1 MDAKSV
7 LFRSG
12 FYSLFRRVAP
22 SRQLAILRY
31 HAVCALDAGYADP
44 NICVTPAAFAEHV
57 AYFAS
62 NYSVLPLPDAADAIR
77 RGLSLPRNALAITF
91 DDGYEDNLAAAQVL
105 ARHGLSATFYITA
118 GCLAGGEPFWPS
130 ELRSLLAGIDGPEL
144 AVSAAGIE
152 LRMPVATP
160 AEKRAAVAKLTKTFK
175 AHPVPVREALRERL
189 RELSTNAGAAGPM
202 LNWDQVRQMHAL
214 GMVIGSH
221 TMTHPNLPNAGLE
234 RARAE
239 IVGSKAR
246 LEAEIAAPVTMF
258 SYPNGGAERYMTR
271 EVASLVREAG
281 FAAATTSRNAF
292 AGPSSDLFA
301 LERVQVSQELE
312 RLVFALEVERYAF
325 KPKPRP
331 GELAEA
337 AR

>member
-1 MDAKSV
+1 MDAKSI

-12 FYSLFRRVAP
+12 FYSVFRRVAP
-22 SRQLAILRY
+22 SRQLGILRY
-31 HAVCALDAGYADP
+31 HAVCALNAGYADP
-44 NICVTPAAFAEHV
+44 GICVTPASFAAHV
-57 AYFAS
+57 AYLAS
-62 NYSVLPLPDAADAIR
+62 NYRVLPLPDATDAIR

-91 DDGYEDNLAAAQVL
+91 DDGYEDNLAAAKVL
-105 ARHGLSATFYITA
+105 ASHGVSATFYITA
-118 GCLAGGEPFWPS
+118 GCMAGGEPFWPS
-130 ELRSLLAGIDGPEL
+130 ELRSLMTGIRGSEL
-144 AVSAAGIE
+144 AVSASGVDIR
-152 LRMPVATP
+152 LPVSTT

-175 AHPVPVREALRERL
+175 AHPVPVREALRARL
-189 RELSTNAGAAGPM
+189 RELSSTAGALSPM
-202 LNWDQVRQMHAL
+202 LNWDQVREMHKL
-214 GMVIGSH
+214 GMDIGSH

-234 RARAE
+234 RARTE
-239 IVGSKAR
+239 IVESKAR
-246 LEAEIAAPVTMF
+246 LEAEIGAPVSMF

-271 EVASLVREAG
+271 EVAALVREAG

-292 AGPSSDLFA
+292 AGSSSDLFA
-301 LERVQVSQELE
+301 LERVQVTEELD

>member
-1 MDAKSV
+1 MDAKSA

-12 FYSLFRRVAP
+12 FYSVFRRMAP
-22 SRQLAILRY
+22 SRQLGILRY
-31 HAVCALDAGYADP
+31 HAVCPLDAGYADP
-44 NICVTPAAFAEHV
+44 GICVTPAAFAAHV

-62 NYSVLPLPDAADAIR
+62 HYRVLSLPEATDALR
-77 RGLSLPRNALAITF
+77 RGLSLPSNAIAITF
-91 DDGYEDNLAAAQVL
+91 DDGYEDNLAAAHVL
-105 ARHGLSATFYITA
+105 ARHGLSATFYVTA

-144 AVSAAGIE
+144 AVSAAGVD
-152 LRMPVATP
+152 LRLPVATP
-160 AEKRAAVAKLTKTFK
+160 AEKRAAVGQLTKTFK
-175 AHPVPVREALRERL
+175 GHTVPVREALRERL
-189 RELSTNAGAAGPM
+189 RELSSTAGAASPM
-202 LNWDQVRQMHAL
+202 LSWDQVRQMSAL

-221 TMTHPNLPNAGLE
+221 TMTHPNLPNAGVE
-234 RARAE
+234 RARLE
-239 IVGSKAR
+239 IFESKAR
-246 LEAEIAAPVTMF
+246 LEAELGTPATMF

-271 EVASLVREAG
+271 EVATLVREAG

-292 AGPSSDLFA
+292 AGRSSDLFA
-301 LERVQVSQELE
+301 LERVQVSEELD

-331 GELAEA
+331 GELEA

>member
-1 MDAKSV
+1 MDARSI

-12 FYSLFRRVAP
+12 FYSIFRRVAP
-22 SRQLAILRY
+22 SRQLGILRY
-31 HAVCALDAGYADP
+31 HAVCRLDAGYADP
-44 NICVTPAAFAEHV
+44 GICVTPAAFAAHV
-57 AYFAS
+57 EYLAS
-62 NYSVLPLPDAADAIR
+62 NYRVLSLPDAADALR
-77 RGLSLPRNALAITF
+77 RGRSLPSNALAITF
-91 DDGYEDNLAAAQVL
+91 DDGYADNLGAAQVL

-130 ELRSLLAGIDGPEL
+130 ELRSLMAGIKGPEL
-144 AVSAAGIE
+144 LVSAAGVE
-152 LRMPVATP
+152 LRLPVATP
-160 AEKRAAVAKLTKTFK
+160 AEKQAAVGRLTKAFK
-175 AHPVPVREALRERL
+175 AHTVPVREALRQRL
-189 RELSTNAGAAGPM
+189 RELSSNTGAASPM
-202 LNWDQVRQMHAL
+202 LTWDQVREMHRL

-221 TMTHPNLPNAGLE
+221 TMTHPNLPNAGPE
-234 RARAE
+234 RARVE
-239 IVGSKAR
+239 IVESKAR
-246 LEAEIAAPVTMF
+246 LEAEIGAPVTMF

-271 EVASLVREAG
+271 EVATIVREAG

-301 LERVQVSQELE
+301 LERVQVSEQLE

-331 GELAEA
+331 GELD

>member
-22 SRQLAILRY
+22 SRQLGILRY

-44 NICVTPAAFAEHV
+44 GICVTPTAFAEHV

-62 NYSVLPLPDAADAIR
+62 NYRVLPLPEAADAIH

-91 DDGYEDNLAAAQVL
+91 DDGYEDNLAAAQML

-118 GCLAGGEPFWPS
+118 GCMAGGEPFWPS
-130 ELRSLLAGIDGPEL
+130 ELRSLLAGIAGPEL
-144 AVSAAGIE
+144 TVSAAGVD
-152 LRMPVATP
+152 LRMPVATA
-160 AEKRAAVAKLTKTFK
+160 AEKRAAVGRLTKTFK
-175 AHPVPVREALRERL
+175 AHPVPVREALRARL
-189 RELSTNAGAAGPM
+189 RELSSNAGAASPM
-202 LNWDQVRQMHAL
+202 LSWEQVRQMHAL

-234 RARAE
+234 RARME
-239 IVGSKAR
+239 IVESKAR
-246 LEAEIAAPVTMF
+246 LEAEVGAPVTMF
-258 SYPNGGAERYMTR
+258 SYPNGGADRYMTR
-271 EVASLVREAG
+271 EVAALVREAG

-292 AGPSSDLFA
+292 AGPSSDVFA

-312 RLVFALEVERYAF
+312 RVVFALEVERYAF

-331 GELAEA
+331 GELADA

>member
-1 MDAKSV
+1 MDVKSV

-22 SRQLAILRY
+22 SHQLGILRY

-44 NICVTPAAFAEHV
+44 GICVTPAAFAEHV
-57 AYFAS
+57 AYFAA

-130 ELRSLLAGIDGPEL
+130 ELRSLLAGINGPEL
-144 AVSAAGIE
+144 AVSAAGID
-152 LRMPVATP
+152 LRLPVATP
-160 AEKRAAVAKLTKTFK
+160 AEKRAAVARLTKTFK
-175 AHPVPVREALRERL
+175 GHPVPVREALRERL
-189 RELSTNAGAAGPM
+189 REQSANAGAAGPM

-234 RARAE
+234 RARLE
-239 IVGSKAR
+239 IVESKAR
-246 LEAEIAAPVTMF
+246 LEAEIGAPVTMF

-271 EVASLVREAG
+271 EVAALVREAG

>member
-1 MDAKSV
+1 MDAKSA

-22 SRQLAILRY
+22 SRQLGILRY
-31 HAVCALDAGYADP
+31 HAVCARDAGYADP
-44 NICVTPAAFAEHV
+44 GICVTPAAFAEHV

-62 NYSVLPLPDAADAIR
+62 NYSVLPLPDAADALR
-77 RGLSLPRNALAITF
+77 RGLSLPPNALAITF
-91 DDGYEDNLAAAQVL
+91 DDGYEDNLAAAEIL

-130 ELRSLLAGIDGPEL
+130 ELRSLMAGITGPEL
-144 AVSAAGIE
+144 AVSAAGVD
-152 LRMPVATP
+152 LRLAVATP
-160 AEKRAAVAKLTKTFK
+160 AEKRAAVARLTKTFK

-189 RELSTNAGAAGPM
+189 REASTTAGAASPM
-202 LNWDQVRQMHAL
+202 LNWDQVRRMHAL

-221 TMTHPNLPNAGLE
+221 TMTHPNLPNAGLD
-234 RARAE
+234 RARVE
-239 IVGSKAR
+239 IVESKAR
-246 LEAEIAAPVTMF
+246 LEAETGAPVTMF

-271 EVASLVREAG
+271 EVAALVREAG

-292 AGPSSDLFA
+292 AGRSSDLFA

-312 RLVFALEVERYAF
+312 RVVFALEVERYAF

-331 GELAEA
+331 GELAEGV
-337 AR
+337 R

>member
-1 MDAKSV
+1 MDAKSA

-12 FYSLFRRVAP
+12 FYALFRRVAP
-22 SRQLAILRY
+22 SRQLGILRY

-44 NICVTPAAFAEHV
+44 GICVTPAAFAAHV
-57 AYFAS
+57 AYLAS
-62 NYSVLPLPDAADAIR
+62 NYSVLPLTEASDALR
-77 RGLSLPRNALAITF
+77 RGLSLPSNALAITF
-91 DDGYEDNLAAAQVL
+91 DDGYEDNLAAAEVL
-105 ARHGLSATFYITA
+105 ARHGLSATFYLTA

-130 ELRSLLAGIDGPEL
+130 ELRSLIAGIGGPEL
-144 AVSAAGIE
+144 ALSAAGID
-152 LRMPVATP
+152 LRLPVATP
-160 AEKRAAVAKLTKTFK
+160 TEKRAAVGKLTKTFK
-175 AHPVPVREALRERL
+175 GHPVPVREALRQRL
-189 RELSTNAGAAGPM
+189 RELSANASAASPM
-202 LNWDQVRQMHAL
+202 LSWEQVRQMHRL

-221 TMTHPNLPNAGLE
+221 TMTHPNLPNAGPE

-239 IVGSKAR
+239 IVESKAR
-246 LEAEIAAPVTMF
+246 LEAEIGAPVTMF

-271 EVASLVREAG
+271 EVASIVREAG
-281 FAAATTSRNAF
+281 FTAATTSRNAF

-301 LERVQVSQELE
+301 LERVQVSEEVE

-331 GELAEA
+331 GELAEG